1 MELMVH
7 DEMENQYICAVK
19 REVNEVGQRKEK
31 GKKVTVM
38 IV

>member
-1 MELMVH
+1 MVH

-19 REVNEVGQRKEK
+19 LKVNEEKHRKEK
-31 GKKVTVM
+31 GKKVTDM